1 MSNCNEIL
9 QCMRRGKTI
18 GMLYRLFLAT
28 SLSNGCC
35 PHRLFWTIR
44 CISWMVHPPALP
56 SCLQLWQSV
65 LERSDAELGQ
75 VAASLLLFQPSCGL
89 KRDLLTC
96 SSKINTPDMFF
107 WSKSFII
114 CIMHVS
120 SSSELCCFP
129 AESWITESMSYPDDR
144 VKSIMFKT
152 CRYTSHQSKGS
163 RITLTNTRKGHS
175 LRQTEANL

>member
-1 MSNCNEIL
+1 MSMEECQAFRQNLHCWAQAWYKYCASTQNHLFLHGFCLSSIPGFWMLHSHSIITFSCRMSNCNEML

-44 CISWMVHPPALP
+44 CISWMVYPPALP

-89 KRDLLTC
+89 NRDLLTC

-107 WSKSFII
+107 WPK
-114 CIMHVS
+114 
-120 SSSELCCFP
+120 
-129 AESWITESMSYPDDR
+129 
-144 VKSIMFKT
+144 
-152 CRYTSHQSKGS
+152 
-163 RITLTNTRKGHS
+163 
-175 LRQTEANL
+175 